1 MNEII
6 LQVATPEVISY
17 LQEWDVSKT
26 DELLSDLQAKQE
38 QISALEAE
46 IFKKEKKRFLFIFI

>member
-1 MNEII
+1 MKII

-46 IFKKEKKRFLFIFI
+46 VFKKEKKRFLFIFI

>member
-1 MNEII
+1 M
-6 LQVATPEVISY
+6 ISC

-26 DELLSDLQAKQE
+26 DQLLQDLQEKQE

-46 IFKKEKKRFLFIFI
+46 IFEKEKKRLAVFSPHFQYKRG